1 MNEKN
6 HMIMNMRY
14 ISLISSLYIIHLR
27 HKKDETLPFTKTWM
41 DLEGIMLS
49 EMSEERQI
57 LNEFTHMWNI
67 KKKMNKSNETKK
79 YVDTEGRVVATCMAD
94 SITDAI
100 LGSCNFSHLFT
111 DPTQNCTVQCI
122 TTLLSRALYLR
133 DII

>member
-67 KKKMNKSNETKK
+67 KKK
-79 YVDTEGRVVATCMAD
+79 
-94 SITDAI
+94 
-100 LGSCNFSHLFT
+100 
-111 DPTQNCTVQCI
+111 
-122 TTLLSRALYLR
+122 
-133 DII
+133 